1 MYLKSVNADAA
12 DDDDD
17 DDDDAGSNFVCKKIG
32 EHWKICIAPSVEGH
46 FQQVS
51 NSIFIYM
58 IVCLFICLF
67 IHSFIHFFFF
77 PKNNYNNKIVSAHL
91 EVDIMLNILLIK

>member
-1 MYLKSVNADAA
+1 MTHPLNLSFFYLLSVEETYTKLMLIEHILKRLDTYVGLIKADAV

-17 DDDDAGSNFVCKKIG
+17 DFVYKKSG
-32 EHWKICIAPSVEGH
+32 HWEICIAPSVEGH

-67 IHSFIHFFFF
+67 IHSFIFFL
-77 PKNNYNNKIVSAHL
+77 P
-91 EVDIMLNILLIK
+91 